1 MNTVSQAYQILLAH
15 SKAEI
20 SAVPDA
26 AEPDHEQIAHAI
38 QVAIY
43 RAMTP
48 QQLFLQALRMDR
60 TMRALFAA
68 GYRFRH
74 PGWTEPQVQRAV
86 AERILS
92 ARCD

>member
-1 MNTVSQAYQILLAH
+1 MNTISRAYQLLLAH
-15 SKAEI
+15 SKAEL
-20 SAVPDA
+20 SAVPNA
-26 AEPDHEQIAHAI
+26 AEPDHEQIAHAVQI
-38 QVAIY
+38 AIY

-60 TMRALFAA
+60 MMRALLAA

-74 PGWTEPQVQRAV
+74 PGLTEPQVQRAV